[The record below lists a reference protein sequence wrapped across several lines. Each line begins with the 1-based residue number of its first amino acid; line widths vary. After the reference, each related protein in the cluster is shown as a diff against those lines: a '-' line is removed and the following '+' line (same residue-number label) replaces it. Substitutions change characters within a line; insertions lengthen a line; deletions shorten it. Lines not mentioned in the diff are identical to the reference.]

1 MRMDPTQGPTAL
13 DLIKLTTA
21 DQLAN
26 THPSAMPTEA
36 ALGAWEA
43 LSRDEQICRY
53 QGLFAQPDCN
63 IFSSDTPD
71 DILLAARQR
80 VAQRSCG

>member
-1 MRMDPTQGPTAL
+1 MPLMSR
-13 DLIKLTTA
+13 TA

-26 THPSAMPTEA
+26 THPSATPTEA

-53 QGLFAQPDCN
+53 QGLFAPPDCN
-63 IFSSDTPD
+63 IFAADTPD

-80 VAQRSCG
+80 VAQRSRG